1 MKEKDFK
8 SLSVDE
14 QKRVDACQKV
24 VEWASENKKHR
35 GCIVIATDGKSS
47 TCAVIGE
54 SQSLITALTSAVQ
67 STPNLRDILSA
78 VLMLDMF
85 INKSESDTDGDK

>member
-1 MKEKDFK
+1 MEDKLTKG
-8 SLSVDE
+8 E

-35 GCIVIATDGKSS
+35 GCIVIATDEKSS

-54 SQSLITALTSAVQ
+54 SQGLISALLSAIKN
-67 STPNLRDILSA
+67 TPNFRNILST
-78 VLMLDMF
+78 VLMLDMVTGS
-85 INKSESDTDGDK
+85 SESDTDGDK

>member
-1 MKEKDFK
+1 MEEKALTK
-8 SLSVDE
+8 GE

-24 VEWASENKKHR
+24 VDWVHENQKHR
-35 GCIVIATDGKSS
+35 GCIVIARDEKSS

-54 SQSLITALTSAVQ
+54 SEGLITALASAVQ
-67 STPNLRDILSA
+67 STPNLRNILSA

-85 INKSESDTDGDK
+85 INKSKSDTDEDK

>member
-1 MKEKDFK
+1 MEERTLTKG
-8 SLSVDE
+8 E

-35 GCIVIATDGKSS
+35 GCIVIATDEKSS

-54 SQSLITALTSAVQ
+54 SQGLISALLSAIKN
-67 STPNLRDILSA
+67 TPNFRNILST
-78 VLMLDMF
+78 VLMLDMVTGS
-85 INKSESDTDGDK
+85 SESDTDGDK